1 MKKGSFGMVIFTTI
15 FVMLVMLLF
24 EFLTPVTSITRIII
38 AGLSALVG
46 GLLGNKLF
54 PSKE

>member
-1 MKKGSFGMVIFTTI
+1 MKKGSVGMVIFTTI

-24 EFLTPVTSITRIII
+24 EFLIPVTSIARIII

-46 GLLGNKLF
+46 GLLGNKIF